1 MFHAHASVYVFQ
13 IVSLFAC
20 CALYHFCYLVQ
31 LVTKVTCTCI
41 NNCAYYA
48 GQGAHLLRPIIA
60 KKWLS
65 SNESTHVRMPRRT
78 ALLLSL
84 ILHALSGLADCSIIS
99 QSSLTLCENAASEP
113 SSSGGTTCSKKMLV
127 TMGLKAGQKGSESL
141 YANID
146 RVYQEGDE
154 QLSRLKNPFRI
165 EIRKSEATVTYPL
178 YYKGVS
184 ENV

>member
-13 IVSLFAC
+13 IVILLGMLRSIISANFQPLVAKVHVHVIMARIAHHT
-20 CALYHFCYLVQ
+20 ALDH
-31 LVTKVTCTCI
+31 CTQSQ
-41 NNCAYYA
+41 NS
-48 GQGAHLLRPIIA
+48 
-60 KKWLS
+60 KWLS

-78 ALLLSL
+78 AFLFSL
-84 ILHALSGLADCSIIS
+84 ILHALSSFANCSIIS

-165 EIRKSEATVTYPL
+165 EIQKSEATVTYPL